1 MHCGGVRLRTA
12 EGLGYVLRT
21 VEWLGYVLRRG

>member
-1 MHCGGVRLRTA
+1 MYCGGVRLRTA
-12 EGLGYVLRT
+12 EELGYVLRT